1 MATTLAMILPL
12 AANMESLLQN
22 IEIDVLTSKLGAVTN
37 VGISLAAACVAFSLI
52 QIGSQY
58 LRGMQFNWM
67 TIVRPLL
74 IFFII
79 CNFSTIVLNP
89 LRSIAGVYNTHLA
102 ENVGSSVDSFK
113 AMFKEKA
120 EQMCHEEF
128 GLDEDTLQ
136 EIQEQDNW
144 FVRTFKKVGN
154 KLLSAYFNLNEK
166 LNYGAA
172 EIMSGILFFFLN
184 IFTSVMIIIANL
196 YLIVM
201 ALIGPFTFAIS
212 ILPSYSNGIKLWI
225 ERYIQYTLWQ
235 PLLYI
240 ILYLGTEIMIQG
252 NQAVD
257 FGGFWAWTFMVLA
270 IFTMIKQVPGIASF
284 IIESAGT
291 EALANQL
298 SGIAGQTLQKAS
310 SASMIFK

>member
-1 MATTLAMILPL
+1 MTTLTLIYPL
-12 AANMESLLQN
+12 AANMETLLQN
-22 IEIDVLTSKLGAVTN
+22 IETDVLTSKLGAVTN
-37 VGISLAAACVAFSLI
+37 VGISLAAACVAFALI

-67 TIVRPLL
+67 NFFRPLI
-74 IFFII
+74 IFFLV

-89 LRSIAGVYNTHLA
+89 LRGIAGVYNTRLA
-102 ENVGSSVDSFK
+102 ENVGSSIDEFK
-113 AMFKEKA
+113 KMFKDKA
-120 EQMCHEEF
+120 EEMCHEEF
-128 GLDEDTLQ
+128 GLSEDDLI

-144 FVRTFKKVGN
+144 FVRTFKKIGN
-154 KLLSAYFNLNEK
+154 KLISSYFKLNEK
-166 LNYGAA
+166 LNFGAA
-172 EIMSGILFFFLN
+172 ELMSGILFFFLN
-184 IFTSVMIIIANL
+184 IFVSVMIIIANL

-201 ALIGPFTFAIS
+201 ALIGPFTFAIA
-212 ILPSYSNGIKLWI
+212 ILPTYSNGIKLWV

-240 ILYLGTEIMIQG
+240 ILFLGTEIMIQG

-257 FGGFWAWTFMVLA
+257 FGGFWAWTFMVIA

-291 EALANQL
+291 EALANQM